1 MPQTASNFV
10 VEESAHP
17 GGFIVSEREGYY
29 SRDTI
34 AVLLQPGQSIVPGQV
49 LGALVNVAL
58 ATALATPIGGDAG
71 DGALTLDAAAPI
83 RSDAVDGTY
92 QVEFITAG
100 AAAEFNL
107 LDPQGRLVG
116 TGAVG
121 TPFAGPLKFA
131 IADDAAKHY
140 AVGDRIMIT
149 VVVPPSA
156 YQCVPLNFGAGDGSQ
171 RPAGF
176 AVYGAGCPADAPAAR
191 TVRIAG
197 LMREA
202 EVRDVDVAWPVG
214 ATVGQIAEA
223 SVQLRARGLILRE
236 SVRPILPASSL

>member
-10 VEESAHP
+10 VEEGAHP

-34 AVLLQPGQSIVPGQV
+34 NVLLQPGQYVVPGQV

-58 ATALATPIGGDAG
+58 ATAVATPVGGDAG
-71 DGALTLDAAAPI
+71 DGALTLDAQAPI
-83 RSDAVDGTY
+83 RTDASDGVY
-92 QVEFITAG
+92 QVEFITGG
-100 AAAEFNL
+100 ATAEFNL
-107 LDPQGRLVG
+107 LDPSGSLVG

-121 TPFAGPLKFA
+121 TPFVGPLKFV

-140 AVGDRIMIT
+140 VPGDRIMIT
-149 VVVPPSA
+149 VVVPPTA
-156 YQCVPLNFGAGDGSQ
+156 YQCVPLNFGAVDGSQ

-176 AVYGAGCPADAPAAR
+176 AVYGAGCPADAQAPR

-202 EVRDVDVAWPVG
+202 EVRDIDVVWPVG
-214 ATVGQIAEA
+214 ATIGQIAEA

-236 SVRPILPASSL
+236 SVRPLLPQ